1 LTKQISVSDDVY
13 QLLLERKGKRS
24 FSEVIKESLCRQEE
38 KTDIMSLAEA
48 LKNEKNPLEGLKTK
62 IAQEREANYGRP
74 LKGND
79 QY

>member
-1 LTKQISVSDDVY
+1 MTKQISVSNEVY

-38 KTDIMSLAEA
+38 KADIMNFAGA
-48 LKNEKNPLEGLKTK
+48 LKTEKEPLDGLKTK
-62 IAQEREANYGRP
+62 IAKEREANYGRP
-74 LKGND
+74 LKGNC